1 VAKTVLFFGDSNTRG
16 YGVGPERRYTTLVE
30 TTLRA
35 SAGDGWEFVTRS
47 ALSDFRVI
55 GSKLH
60 EVVEQHRPDV
70 LVWQLPTGPAAYFV
84 SYPWWLRPLRRAY
97 AALFRARKE
106 WSITRQMQRKGGPDA
121 DDTRR
126 TVESEGL
133 YLNSVYRWRPAAWP
147 ITRHANEILAA
158 RYGLITK
165 ATRERYLQ
173 LVTRHRDRVREVMDG
188 PILFVGFLPHSE
200 HMYPGYDAR
209 TTAWS
214 RDLARLLHDPAGAST
229 WVDPYPVLFARSDRY
244 LLSDGC
250 HLTPDGHR
258 VLAGLVAPALAPLLR
273 SCDSPPQARY
283 EVS

>member
-16 YGVGPERRYTTLVE
+16 YGVGRERRYATLVE
-30 TTLRA
+30 ERLRA
-35 SAGDGWEFVTRS
+35 STGDDWQFATRS

-55 GSKLH
+55 RSKLP

-84 SYPWWLRPLRRAY
+84 NYPWWLRPLRRTY
-97 AALFRARKE
+97 ASLFLARKE
-106 WSITRQMQRKGGPDA
+106 WSIQRQMRRQGGIDV

-147 ITRHANEILAA
+147 ITRHANAFLAA
-158 RYGLITK
+158 RYGLVTK
-165 ATRERYLQ
+165 ATCERY
-173 LVTRHRDRVREVMDG
+173 VDFVEKHRDRVRQAMDG

-200 HMYPGYDAR
+200 HMYPGFDAR
-209 TTAWS
+209 VSAWS
-214 RDLARLLHDPAGAST
+214 ADLARLLHDPAGGSS
-229 WVDPYPVLFARSDRY
+229 WVDPYPTLYAAPGHH

-258 VLAGLVAPALAPLLR
+258 ALADVVAPALVPLLR
-273 SCDSPPQARY
+273 ACDSPRQAQY